1 MFSKEK
7 EMKRFIACAVTAVMM
22 LGVTVVSAEEVKSGL
37 QSGASVGPFN
47 VEKLAGADT
56 DGVSIGDN
64 LCYRCRN
71 GGRPQVMVFTRST
84 DPQVVNL
91 IDQLDAAISKNS
103 KKQLRAF
110 VNYLGDDKRS
120 ATKGAKSLAGKT
132 KAKNVPFV
140 LPNEYENGPDNYG
153 LNADVE
159 VTIILAKGLKVQ
171 ASHAF
176 KVGKDVNVDAVVK
189 DLAKIL
195 N

>member
-1 MFSKEK
+1 
-7 EMKRFIACAVTAVMM
+7 MKRFIACTVAAVMM
-22 LGVTVVSAEEVKSGL
+22 LGTTAVSAEEVKSGL
-37 QSGASVGPFN
+37 QSGAPIGPFN

-56 DGVSIGDN
+56 DGVSIGQN
-64 LCYRCRN
+64 LCYRCKN
-71 GGRPQVMVFTRST
+71 SARPQVIIFTRST
-84 DPQVVNL
+84 DAKVVNL
-91 IDQLDAAISKNS
+91 IDQLDAAISKHS
-103 KKQLRAF
+103 KKELRAF

-120 ATKGAKSLAGKT
+120 ARKGAKELAEKS

-140 LPNEYENGPDNYG
+140 LPNEHENGPDNYG

-159 VTIILAKGLKVQ
+159 VTIILAKGLKVM

-176 KVGKDVNVDAVVK
+176 TVGKDVDVDAVVK

>member
-1 MFSKEK
+1 
-7 EMKRFIACAVTAVMM
+7 MKRLVACAVAAVMM
-22 LGVTVVSAEEVKSGL
+22 LGTTVVSAEEVKSGL
-37 QSGASVGPFN
+37 QSGASVGAFN

-56 DGVSIGDN
+56 DGVSIGQN
-64 LCYRCRN
+64 LCYRCKN

-84 DPQVVNL
+84 DAKVVNL
-91 IDQLDAAISKNS
+91 IDQLDTAISKNS

-120 ATKGAKSLAGKT
+120 ATKGAKELAGKS

-189 DLAKIL
+189 DLSKIL